1 MSLITQLQKS
11 GWTSRMQVVSWYDN
25 EWGYSNRVVDLIAHV
40 AAVSA

>member
-1 MSLITQLQKS
+1 
-11 GWTSRMQVVSWYDN
+11 MQVVSWYDN